1 MTEQQHILS
10 CLIEE
15 CAEVQ
20 KEVTKILR
28 FGLDDGYK
36 GKLNSKTLNEELN
49 DLMGVIDMLPDFGVK
64 VDITDKAMEAKQ
76 QKVKKFIEYAYKVG
90 TITKNK

>member
-1 MTEQQHILS
+1 MTEQEHVLS

-15 CAEVQ
+15 CAEVI
-20 KEVTKILR
+20 KEVTKIQR

-49 DLMGVIDMLPDFGVK
+49 DLMGVIDMLSDYNIK
-64 VDITDKAMEAKQ
+64 VDITDEAMEAKQ
-76 QKVKKFIEYAYKVG
+76 AKVKKFIEYAYKVG
-90 TITKNK
+90 TIK

>member
-49 DLMGVIDMLPDFGVK
+49 DLMGVIDMLPDFGIK
-64 VDITDKAMEAKQ
+64 VDITDKDMEAKQ
-76 QKVKKFIEYAYKVG
+76 QKVKKFIEYAYLKG
-90 TITKNK
+90 TIK